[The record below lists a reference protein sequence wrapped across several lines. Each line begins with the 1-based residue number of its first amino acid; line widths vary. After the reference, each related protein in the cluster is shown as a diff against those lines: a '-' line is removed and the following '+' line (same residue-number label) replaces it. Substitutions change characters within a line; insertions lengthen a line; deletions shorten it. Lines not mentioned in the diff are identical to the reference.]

1 MAATSLILSTLHLD
15 GFLPY
20 KDCQEQ
26 QTRFTVAWRR
36 GCLAFISVT
45 ESWVLVKADAILN
58 GNTRSTVFCKHLTN
72 GFANFVVCSS
82 ARFNL
87 FADEGPC
94 YVHC

>member
-1 MAATSLILSTLHLD
+1 MVFCHIRIARSSTQGLQ
-15 GFLPY
+15 LPGEEDVLLLY
-20 KDCQEQ
+20 Q
-26 QTRFTVAWRR
+26 
-36 GCLAFISVT
+36 L
-45 ESWVLVKADAILN
+45 ESWVLLKADAILN
-58 GNTRSTVFCKHLTN
+58 GNTRSTVFCKHLAN